1 MATNS
6 PPDYQ
11 KLWLEEKKKREYA
24 EELVRPTAFME
35 LLSHCHNLFS
45 LGVKAASPSKSTQGS
60 VNNPNKKLC
69 PIRLRPWTECNTQQQ
84 DVYNRVCHYLQP
96 TTEVVP
102 QLFHSSNTIQ
112 EIAPRYVGRPISSEQ
127 GLENYEK
134 NCVEGYVGSVI
145 SELCQIPAAHT
156 EFMLG
161 KGVYFDDH
169 PNALTETHQA
179 EAADQSKSSDPKP
192 YHFCIHEFNDGTNN
206 LILVAEYKPPHK
218 LSVENL
224 LAGLQP
230 MELYEQVVKRNTI
243 PTEPTEKLQYN
254 AELLT
259 ASALVQIYDAMIE
272 KGREY
277 GVLTNG
283 MARVLLWVPSDDPAT
298 IFYHLCDPNSEMFD
312 REQHVLQQPITS
324 IARLLCLCLMG
335 IRSPTRNQE
344 WRDFAASEAKRWETS
359 FNRAH
364 SSIPIEE
371 LHQSPLRSDSSTGY
385 EPYSP
390 LEHSTTDRRVKTR
403 SQTQAG
409 CDPSNAAPQRTPS
422 TDSSGSDSNQTMA
435 RKRGFSQ
442 VTSSPSTQRVARQR
456 ESSNN
461 QSNQERHRD
470 AKFCSQRCLMGLQAG
485 DNLDE
490 ACPNVELH
498 RRGHDCTKHLITSEN
513 LVLCLKEEFD
523 ENIDRCIPIGGCGS
537 YGAPFKLTYLDYGY
551 TVIGKGTT
559 SDLWDHVSREV
570 QVYQI
575 LRKAQGSAVPV
586 FLGTIDL
593 AKTYHLDGAGP
604 IKHMLV
610 MGFAGE
616 RTATM
621 DLTPELRRE
630 IKRSQKEIES
640 LGIIHDDLRRENVLW
655 CEELKRA
662 LIIDFHGATLK
673 SRPSLQ
679 EPKTKRRFGNT
690 DKSDAK
696 RLRV

>member
-1 MATNS
+1 MASDS

-11 KLWLEEKKKREYA
+11 KLWLAEKKKREHA
-24 EELVRPTAFME
+24 EELIRPTTFME

-45 LGVKAASPSKSTQGS
+45 LGLKAASPRKSTKGTI
-60 VNNPNKKLC
+60 NNPSKKLC
-69 PIRLRPWTECNTQQQ
+69 PIRLRPWTECNSQKQ
-84 DVYNRVCHYLQP
+84 DVYNR
-96 TTEVVP
+96 
-102 QLFHSSNTIQ
+102 
-112 EIAPRYVGRPISSEQ
+112 
-127 GLENYEK
+127 K
-134 NCVEGYVGSVI
+134 NCVEGHVGSVI
-145 SELCQIPAAHT
+145 SELCQIPAAQT
-156 EFMLG
+156 EFLLA

-169 PNALTETHQA
+169 PNSLTETHQV
-179 EAADQSKSSDPKP
+179 EATDQSKSRDPKP
-192 YHFCIHEFNDGTNN
+192 DHFWIQEFDDGTNN
-206 LILVAEYKPPHK
+206 LILVAEYKSSGWTSADGA
-218 LSVENL
+218 L
-224 LAGLQP
+224 
-230 MELYEQVVKRNTI
+230 R
-243 PTEPTEKLQYN
+243 

-259 ASALVQIYDAMIE
+259 SSALVQIYDAMIE

-277 GVLTNG
+277 GVLING

-298 IFYHLCDPNSEMFD
+298 LFYHLCDPNSEVVD
-312 REQHVLQQPITS
+312 HDQGLQQPITS
-324 IARLLCLCLMG
+324 IARLLCLCLMS
-335 IRSPTRNQE
+335 IRSPTRSQE
-344 WRDFAASEAKRWETS
+344 WRISAASQAKRWETT

-371 LHQSPLRSDSSTGY
+371 LQQSPLRSDSSSGY
-385 EPYSP
+385 EASSP
-390 LEHSTTDRRVKTR
+390 LEPSTTDRRAKTR

-409 CDPSNAAPQRTPS
+409 CAPSNDRQRTPS
-422 TDSSGSDSNQTMA
+422 PDSSGSDSNQAMA

-461 QSNQERHRD
+461 QSNQARYRN
-470 AKFCSQRCLMGLQAG
+470 AQFCSQRCLMGLQTG

-490 ACPNVELH
+490 ECPNVELH
-498 RRGHDCTKHLITSEN
+498 RRGQPDCTKHLITSEK
-513 LVLCLKEEFD
+513 LVLCLKAEFD
-523 ENIDRCIPIGGCGS
+523 ENIDRCIPIGEYGS
-537 YGAPFKLTYLDYGY
+537 YGAPFKLTYLEYGY
-551 TVIGKGTT
+551 TVIGKGTI
-559 SDLWDHVSREV
+559 SDLWDRVSREV

-593 AKTYHLDGAGP
+593 AKTYYLDGAGP
-604 IKHMLV
+604 IRHMLV

-616 RTATM
+616 RMAKM
-621 DLTPELRRE
+621 DLTPELKRE
-630 IKRSQKEIES
+630 IQKSNKEIES

-679 EPKTKRRFGNT
+679 KSKTKRRSSST
-690 DKSDAK
+690 ERSDVK